1 MQDKGMKNRTI
12 ALIAHDGKKTSIL
25 SWINY
30 SNNREKL
37 SQFKLV
43 GTATTAKMINEGCG
57 LTVDVLEPH
66 EFASGPLGGDL
77 ILSVEIL
84 KGNID
89 AVIFFIDPMD
99 VHPHQADIH
108 ALERACVNKNVP
120 LALNRA
126 TADMIITSPLL
137 V

>member
-1 MQDKGMKNRTI
+1 MHEVYVKTI
-12 ALIAHDGKKTSIL
+12 ALISHDGKKLEMI

-30 SNNREKL
+30 SNNKEKL
-37 SQFKLV
+37 SQFRLV
-43 GTATTAKMINEGCG
+43 GTATTAKLINSSCG
-57 LTVDVLEPH
+57 LNVDVLEPV
-66 EFASGPLGGDL
+66 EFASGPRGGDL

-99 VHPHQADIH
+99 VHPHQSDIH
-108 ALERACVNKNVP
+108 ALERATVNKNVP
-120 LALNRA
+120 LALNKA

-137 V
+137 LK